1 MVLKLVGGLSSADH
15 SVGSKD
21 SPGHLLDLNL
31 LDGHHVNKVLSVLG
45 ASEGRGVSVLFPHV
59 KLLDLSFHAV
69 HHHGTL
75 LRVVVVV
82 LENVYSC

>member
-1 MVLKLVGGLSSADH
+1 MVLELVGGLSSADH
-15 SVGSKD
+15 SVGSKY
-21 SPGHLLDLNL
+21 SLGHLPDLNL
-31 LDGHHVNKVLSVLG
+31 LDSHHINKVLGVLG
-45 ASEGRGVSVLFPHV
+45 ASEGRGVSVLLPHV

-69 HHHGTL
+69 HHHGNL